1 MAVGFA
7 VGLSDGMSD
16 GMAVGFAVGLSDGM
30 VRWHGGWVCCRV
42 ERRYVTGMAM
52 AWLGS
57 LSG

>member
-1 MAVGFA
+1 MSDGMAVGFA

-30 VRWHGGWVCCRV
+30 ALVCP
-42 ERRYVTGMAM
+42 M
-52 AWLGS
+52 AWRLGS